1 MVMIPRLNALVR
13 QSDLRIAI
21 LEAIQKMGY
30 DRPSENQALA
40 INHFVRGNDVFICL
54 PTGSGK
60 SLCYASIPGVFD
72 SLKRR
77 ANIESDHHSIAIVVS
92 PLSSLMQ
99 DQVSFKTFR
108 VVSVVIILL
117 MMLFIGK
124 MFRGPRY

>member
-1 MVMIPRLNALVR
+1 MESDEDMVMIPRLNALVR
-13 QSDLRIAI
+13 QADLHIAI
-21 LEAIQKMGY
+21 LEAIQKIGY

-40 INHFVRGNDVFICL
+40 INHFVRGNDVFISL

-77 ANIESDHHSIAIVVS
+77 ANIASDHHSIAIIVS

-99 DQVSFKTFR
+99 DQVSFRTFQ
-108 VVSVVIILL
+108 VVILVIIDYP
-117 MMLFIGK
+117 F
-124 MFRGPRY
+124 PR